1 MENEKQQNGKQ
12 KTTIMI
18 VAAVIILVIII
29 AVILSIPNNNNKPN
43 EANEPGNI
51 SGEIPGEEVA
61 NPEGDFEPGEIN
73 EGEMEPVEAEVANP
87 ILEGAVTVAP
97 GADLVTTEGKVVNQ
111 EGKEVRTDVAYNS
124 PEAPHQTQALSE
136 EELAVITDDIELS
149 LSADG
154 FSPNEFTVNAG
165 DAVTL
170 TLTGSEDSS
179 HVLAFAGARMSGVF
193 INTRPGET
201 RSVTFN
207 APEAGSYT
215 FFCDFPGH
223 RGRGEEGTMIVR

>member
-1 MENEKQQNGKQ
+1 MENEKQQVGKK
-12 KTTIMI
+12 KTVMMI
-18 VAAVIILVIII
+18 IAIVIVLAIII
-29 AVILSIPNNNNKPN
+29 AVILLMPKKNNEP
-43 EANEPGNI
+43 NEPGNI
-51 SGEIPGEEVA
+51 GNENPSGEVTTPD
-61 NPEGDFEPGEIN
+61 GDLPVG
-73 EGEMEPVEAEVANP
+73 EGEMEPVEAEVTNP

-111 EGKEVRTDVAYNS
+111 EGKEVKTDVAYNS
-124 PEAPHQTQALSE
+124 PEAPRQTQALSE
-136 EELAVITDDIELS
+136 EELAQITNDIELY

-165 DAVTL
+165 DAVTI

-179 HVLAFAGARMSGVF
+179 HILAFADSKMSGVF
-193 INTRPGET
+193 INVRPGET

-223 RGRGEEGTMIVR
+223 RGRGEEGTMIVN